1 MLRVKNKIDSRQ
13 DIKIAEFRKDIRTT
27 LPHKHNSYFEFV
39 LLNDGGGW
47 HIIDGKRY
55 HVTPP
60 VFFVIR
66 KEQVH
71 HWELT
76 GEPRGYVLI
85 IKKQYVDN
93 SLDKSLNELLAKVS
107 SITYLP
113 VSAPESLT
121 ALFDLLLTEWNLLL
135 PHRDQVIEGLLKAL
149 LAKLLQQSR
158 PTAYGHMGLSD
169 MFQRFD
175 ALLGQT
181 EMLCNNVAHYAGL
194 LNTTPQNLNTV
205 CRKAVGQS
213 AASFIAI
220 HLVGEAKRLLLYTD
234 MTINQIA
241 MRFGFAD
248 SSHFIKYFK
257 RHSGNTPKVFRQ
269 LD

>member
-1 MLRVKNKIDSRQ
+1 MLRIKNKIDNQ
-13 DIKIAEFRKDIRTT
+13 QYIKIAEFRKNIRTT

-47 HIIDGKRY
+47 HTIDGKRY
-55 HVTPP
+55 RVTPP
-60 VFFVIR
+60 VLFVIR

-76 GEPRGYVLI
+76 GEPKGYVLI

-93 SLDKSLNELLAKVS
+93 SLDKSLRELLSKVS
-107 SITYLP
+107 PFTCLP
-113 VSAPESLT
+113 VSIPESLT
-121 ALFDLLLTEWNLLL
+121 VLFDLLLAEWNLLL

-149 LAKLLQQSR
+149 LAKLLQQSL
-158 PTAYGHMGLSD
+158 PTDYRQTGSAD
-169 MFQRFD
+169 MFQRFEV
-175 ALLGQT
+175 LLGQT
-181 EMLCNNVAHYAGL
+181 EALCNSVAHYATL
-194 LNTTPQNLNTV
+194 LNTTPQNLNAV

-213 AASFIAI
+213 AASFLAM
-220 HLVGEAKRLLLYTD
+220 HLIGEAKRLLLYTD
-234 MTINQIA
+234 MTIGQIA
-241 MRFGFAD
+241 MQFEFAD

-257 RHSGNTPKVFRQ
+257 RHTGNTPQAFRH